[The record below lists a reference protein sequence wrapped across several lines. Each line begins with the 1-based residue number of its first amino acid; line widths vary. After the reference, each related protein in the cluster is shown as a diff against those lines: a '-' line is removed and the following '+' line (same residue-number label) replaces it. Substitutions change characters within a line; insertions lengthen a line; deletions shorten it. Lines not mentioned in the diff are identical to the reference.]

1 MVAPPCRGDTS
12 VPLSGGKIRGRSGL
26 LPDVRTAGSED
37 GGGMTTNTEF
47 STPPPLPPAPRPP
60 LRRSQSDKVIA
71 GVAGGFARWLGID
84 PVIVRVVLVV
94 LAVFGGS
101 GLLLYAIGWLFIPV
115 EGSSSSTA
123 DAFFEK
129 SRQPGSTARI
139 WLIVIGVIVG
149 VIVFLNL
156 VGYAFG
162 GWGGGSVLLLL
173 AVGGLV
179 LYLVNRPPSGTAT
192 YVTAPPG
199 TTGEAGSDLSA
210 ATTPTAAVPPTA
222 YAYGGSGQYPG
233 YVAPTPAPLPPQPPR
248 PRSYLGLVTL
258 SIAVIATGILASLEA
273 TGVIDPAPVVIPGVA
288 LAILGIGILIG
299 AWFGRARWLLWFAI
313 PTLLVTILA
322 SFVPANLGAA
332 LRDGVPNGIGERSWT
347 PTTIA
352 EATVPREL
360 GIGSATLDLTDLV
373 IPDGTTTIPVEA
385 SVGVGELIVTVPDDV
400 QVIVDA
406 SLGLGEL
413 RIDGVP
419 RDSSPDPSFA
429 GTLPGGPL
437 DGPVIDLTV
446 HTDLGS
452 LEVSRA

>member
-1 MVAPPCRGDTS
+1 
-12 VPLSGGKIRGRSGL
+12 
-26 LPDVRTAGSED
+26 
-37 GGGMTTNTEF
+37 MTTNTEY
-47 STPPPLPPAPRPP
+47 SVPPPLPPAPRPP

-101 GLLLYAIGWLFIPV
+101 GLVLYAIGWLFIPV
-115 EGSSSSTA
+115 EGSSSSSA
-123 DAFFEK
+123 DAFFER
-129 SRQPGSTARI
+129 SRQPGSTART

-149 VIVFLNL
+149 AIVFLNL

-173 AVGGLV
+173 VVGGLV
-179 LYLVNRPPSGTAT
+179 LYLVNRPPSGTAAVT
-192 YVTAPPG
+192 TPSAPPADAGPGDTTAMAPMAPTAP
-199 TTGEAGSDLSA
+199 
-210 ATTPTAAVPPTA
+210 TAPAA

-233 YVAPTPAPLPPQPPR
+233 YVAPVPAPLPPQPPR

-258 SIAVIATGILASLEA
+258 SVALLVTGILAALEV
-273 TGVIDPAPVVIPGVA
+273 TDVVDLAPVVIPGVA
-288 LAILGIGILIG
+288 LAILGLGILVG
-299 AWFGRARWLLWFAI
+299 AWVGRARWLLWFAI
-313 PTLLVTILA
+313 PTLVVTITA
-322 SFVPANLGAA
+322 SFVPANLGDA

-347 PTTIA
+347 PTTVA

-373 IPDGTTTIPVEA
+373 IPAGTTTIPVEA
-385 SVGVGELIVTVPDDV
+385 TVGVGELIVTVPDDV

-413 RIDGVP
+413 RVDGVA
-419 RDSSPDPSFA
+419 RDTSPDPSFT
-429 GTLPGGPL
+429 GTLPGGPT